1 MDRNLVYPGSIPLD
15 SDLLTINRNT
25 MVAVGYLAQAIL
37 GTSPVVDGLACVP
50 TVPASLGVTVQPGSI
65 TQLSVVD
72 TLGFGSLPA
81 DVTDP
86 LLKMGVNLQ
95 PTSFSL
101 IAPSTSG
108 QSVNYLIQATLQ
120 EADSGAIVLPYYNAG
135 NPLQPYSGPNNSG
148 ISQNTQR
155 TQRAQLQLKAGAPAS
170 TGTQSTPP
178 IDNGW
183 TGLYI
188 ITVSYGQTS
197 VSGSAIATVPS
208 APFLQWKLPVLR
220 PGFASGIQTFTAN
233 GSYVVPAGV
242 SQIEAEVWGGG
253 SGSYASTSAVGSGG
267 GAGGGYARKR
277 ITGLV
282 TGQVIPVTIGNG
294 GAGGTTAGAVPG
306 TGGTSSLGPFVS
318 ATGAGL
324 NYLNSFSMPQ
334 SGAYPPG
341 TGFGGDVNLT
351 GSMGQDSNAGKGG
364 LGGSAP
370 MGGNVA
376 SGTFGLPG
384 NFPGGGASGAGN
396 PGGIAYN
403 GATGASGFVGIR
415 W

>member
-135 NPLQPYSGPNNSG
+135 NPSQPYSGPNNSG

-282 TGQVIPVTIGNG
+282 TGQMIPVTIGNG

-306 TGGTSSLGPFVS
+306 TGGTSSLGPFIS

>member
-135 NPLQPYSGPNNSG
+135 NPSQPYSGPNNSG

>member
-135 NPLQPYSGPNNSG
+135 NPSQPYSGPNNSG

-306 TGGTSSLGPFVS
+306 TGGTSSLGPFIS